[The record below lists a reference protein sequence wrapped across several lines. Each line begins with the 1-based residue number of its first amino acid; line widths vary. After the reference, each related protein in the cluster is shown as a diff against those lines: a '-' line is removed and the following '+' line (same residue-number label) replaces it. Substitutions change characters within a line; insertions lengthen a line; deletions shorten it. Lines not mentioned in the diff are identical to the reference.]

1 MAVSFLQL
9 WSVVRKIFRH
19 IIIIHELNK
28 LVPSDDGRFQVLHVR
43 DFYGTENGQARH
55 DNHGHSKTKKRFC
68 FRFYDTIFLFQ
79 LFWRLHYIPPFELPA
94 PATWSIMAKARNA
107 KSFMI
112 RINITNVSF
121 ISSLSQVKRFLS
133 ENVFLIHNKF
143 FFFLFVYSGQRARIA
158 KSCCFQI
165 DTN

>member
-1 MAVSFLQL
+1 MYCTYVIS
-9 WSVVRKIFRH
+9 
-19 IIIIHELNK
+19 
-28 LVPSDDGRFQVLHVR
+28 
-43 DFYGTENGQARH
+43 TERRTDRH
-55 DNHGHSKTKKRFC
+55 DTIIMAIRRRRNA
-68 FRFYDTIFLFQ
+68 FYDTIFLFQ

-94 PATWSIMAKARNA
+94 PVTWSIMAKARNA